1 MYVYSIYLLISLFNQ
16 FIYLFT
22 YVCIYLYMCVC
33 VCKVNS
39 ASFILK
45 LDVLDEL
52 SQNLFPSID
61 FFSVERLKFLC
72 KFLGFV

>member
-1 MYVYSIYLLISLFNQ
+1 
-16 FIYLFT
+16 
-22 YVCIYLYMCVC
+22 MCVC

-39 ASFILK
+39 ASFILM

-72 KFLGFV
+72 KFLSFV

>member
-1 MYVYSIYLLISLFNQ
+1 M
-16 FIYLFT
+16 YLF
-22 YVCIYLYMCVC
+22 VHVC
-33 VCKVNS
+33 VCACFQVNS

-52 SQNLFPSID
+52 FQKLFPSID

-72 KFLGFV
+72 KFLSFV